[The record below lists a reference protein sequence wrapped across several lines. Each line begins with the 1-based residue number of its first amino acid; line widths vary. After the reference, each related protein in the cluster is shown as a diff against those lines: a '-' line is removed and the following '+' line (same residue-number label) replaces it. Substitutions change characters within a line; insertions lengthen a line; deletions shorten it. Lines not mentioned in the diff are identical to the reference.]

1 MRKTALVVR
10 AANQEIVIIVELTL
24 LMEAQQDMHAPTAA
38 ATKRDLNARWSK
50 SVLDLLV
57 AGILFVRAA
66 RLQSTALQI
75 AEDPRRRPLHQTTQP
90 ARNPSIGVRTV
101 HVTLAAN
108 VRQARA
114 KVMDVAGK
122 WY

>member
-1 MRKTALVVR
+1 MRKIALVVR

-24 LMEAQQDMHAPTAA
+24 LMEAQQDMHAPTVG
-38 ATKRDLNARWSK
+38 ATKRDLNARWSQ

-66 RLQSTALQI
+66 RLQSTVRQI
-75 AEDPRRRPLHQTTQP
+75 AEDPRHRPLHQTIQP
-90 ARNPSIGVRTV
+90 ALETSIGVRTV

-114 KVMDVAGK
+114 KVMDVASK